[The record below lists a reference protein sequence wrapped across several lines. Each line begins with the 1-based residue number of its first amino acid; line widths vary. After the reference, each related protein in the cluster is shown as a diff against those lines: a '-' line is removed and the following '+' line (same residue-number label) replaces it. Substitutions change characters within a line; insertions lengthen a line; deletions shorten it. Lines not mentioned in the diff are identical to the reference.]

1 MHKIRLLN
9 IMIHFPYEFEFQKGN
24 VHLFSISEFLVSSR
38 ESLFFVY
45 IYIIYGFFYIFFGWF
60 MRHLLCV
67 HIVNRKKT

>member
-45 IYIIYGFFYIFFGWF
+45 IYIIYGFLKYFLDG
-60 MRHLLCV
+60 L
-67 HIVNRKKT
+67 